1 MKKFALRPLVAAL
14 VLTAPVMSA
23 FATDGYFSH
32 GYGMKA
38 KGMGGASIASTDNAF
53 AGANNPATSA
63 WAGNR
68 FEAGVD
74 WFSPKR
80 SASRTGTQGGFAD
93 GNLESGSNNFLIPEF
108 GYNKQLDGARS
119 FGVTVYGNGGMN
131 TDYPVDQGFGQSV
144 LGSTGMGVDMVQLV
158 VAPTFAMKLDDKHSV
173 GISPLFI
180 VQQFSVKG
188 VHNFSA
194 AHNLPAYPQGMP
206 RSSSINPEAMTNRGY
221 DQSTGLGV
229 RLGYLGKVTPQLNL
243 GVSYSPKTKMSKFGD
258 YEGFFADAGSF
269 DIPENYVVGLSYQAN
284 SQWLVAMDYQRI
296 NYGDVASIANPGSNM
311 FPVAAFG
318 SPQGAGFGWKS
329 INVIKLGTEWKYST
343 NLTLRAGLNL
353 SDNPIG
359 SSEVGF
365 NRMAPGVIT
374 THYTLG
380 GTYALSPT
388 TEVTGAYMHAPENS
402 VSGTNPALD
411 NTNETIRM
419 SQQSLG
425 IQFGWK
431 F

>member
-38 KGMGGASIASTDNAF
+38 KGMGGAAVASTDNAF

-80 SASRTGTQGGFAD
+80 SASRTGGVAGD
-93 GNLESGSNNFLIPEF
+93 SNLESGSNNFLIPEF
-108 GYNKQLDGARS
+108 GYNKQLDGSRS
-119 FGVTVYGNGGMN
+119 YGVTVYGNGGMN
-131 TDYPVDQGFGQSV
+131 TDYPVDQGFGQSA
-144 LGSTGMGVDMVQLV
+144 LGSTGMGVDMVQLI

-194 AHNLPAYPQGMP
+194 THNPNA
-206 RSSSINPEAMTNRGY
+206 SSSINAAAMTNRGY

-284 SQWLVAMDYQRI
+284 SQWQVAMDYQRI
-296 NYGDVASIANPGSNM
+296 NYGDVTSIANPGSNM
-311 FPVAAFG
+311 FTGAAFG
-318 SPQGAGFGWKS
+318 SSKGAGFGWKS

-402 VSGTNPALD
+402 VSGTNPVLQS
-411 NTNETIRM
+411 NETIRM

>member
-38 KGMGGASIASTDNAF
+38 KGMGGAAVASTDNAF

-80 SASRTGTQGGFAD
+80 SASRTGSQGGFAD
-93 GNLESGSNNFLIPEF
+93 GNLESGSNNFFIPEF
-108 GYNKQLDGARS
+108 GYNKRHSDTVGY
-119 FGVTVYGNGGMN
+119 GVTVYGNGGMN
-131 TDYPVDQGFGQSV
+131 TDYNPGDPMFDQGQSR
-144 LGSTGMGVDMVQLV
+144 MGVDLVQLI
-158 VAPTFAMKLDDKHSV
+158 VAPTLAMKLDDKHSV
-173 GISPLFI
+173 GVSPLFI
-180 VQQFSVKG
+180 VQQFSVQG
-188 VHNFSA
+188 VQNFKAGPPNGPDSV
-194 AHNLPAYPQGMP
+194 NL
-206 RSSSINPEAMTNRGY
+206 SAMTNRGY
-221 DQSTGLGV
+221 DQSTGLGL
-229 RLGYLGKVTPQLNL
+229 RLGYLGKLTPQLNV
-243 GVSYSPKTKMSKFGD
+243 GASYSPKTKMSKLGD
-258 YEGFFADAGSF
+258 YEGFFADAGGF

-296 NYGDVASIANPGSNM
+296 NYGDVPSIANPGANQM
-311 FPVAAFG
+311 TANFG

-329 INVIKLGTEWKYST
+329 INVIKLGTEWKYSS
-343 NLTLRAGLNL
+343 NLTLRAGVNL
-353 SDNPIG
+353 SDNPIS
-359 SSEVGF
+359 SSEVTF
-365 NRMAPGVIT
+365 NRMAPGVMT

-380 GTYALSPT
+380 GTYTLTPT
-388 TEVTGAYMHAPENS
+388 TEVSMAYMRAPESS
-402 VSGTNPALD
+402 VTGQGTTPVRG
-411 NTNETIRM
+411 TETIRM